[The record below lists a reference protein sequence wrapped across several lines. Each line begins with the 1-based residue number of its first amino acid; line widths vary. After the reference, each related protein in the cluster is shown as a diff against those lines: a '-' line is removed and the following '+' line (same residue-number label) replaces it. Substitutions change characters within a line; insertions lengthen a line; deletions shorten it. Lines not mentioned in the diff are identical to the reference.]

1 MKRLIYIIFVFSVG
15 SISCLAQHGYKEKQ
29 ERITL
34 DKVFANG
41 NFSSFFKSENGNS
54 ILSVTNLRTGHNY
67 EINEPQLN
75 TSVSDNWFIAGTR
88 SSAYYILNAETL
100 RMDTLTE
107 VQSFEFLTKEKK
119 VLFSSKKTGEY
130 QLWDLKSGKKEAIP
144 AMENYHISPDERQI
158 IYQDASKEVYCYNL
172 GTGKCRKIEISSENR
187 MNMVWS
193 DRSDMVYFV
202 SNISDGLQVRS
213 YHTESNLLT
222 EIIKFPLDGC
232 KADFKS
238 KKLHIY
244 SNRWLVLGVLDNDE
258 PVTEAGPEIWL
269 GASNGITHNIKNR
282 KHFMP
287 QLVLVDLKEKK
298 VKNFFEKGT
307 VNSFF
312 IGTGSPFVMMYD
324 PLKNEDFTKHYP
336 DVEIGVYALERENA
350 ASIQVPIISGQLN
363 RLVTAYNSN
372 RLFYFKDKDWWM
384 LDMNANK
391 TKNITKGLKGI
402 FYKNYDEYCAIDC
415 APAGRLI
422 LTENPDIVYLNDVFD
437 IWKYNLKKGV
447 AVRITSGREESIRY
461 AFDLSNFDLY
471 NHPWQYEKDFILRSD
486 RDMILKYVNTKDY
499 SEGISILKRNG
510 IVEQIV
516 GGLGH
521 VSTIKYGGN
530 SVVYKE
536 EKYNFPPRIVHF
548 DISSKKKRILHNS
561 NLTDTLAQKSTV
573 ELYRSA
579 QNTDGTGA
587 AVIRYPVN
595 YNPQKKY
602 PAVVYIYEKKTP
614 EINTYQSISDP
625 TGSGFNYRNYTS
637 DGYFVIEPDIHYEIG
652 NPGFS
657 AAKSVNTILDEVIL
671 KYQIDK
677 DRLGLIGHSF
687 GGYETNFIITQTNR
701 FKAAVSSAGIS
712 DPSSWYL
719 TMNWN
724 TMRSEFWRFEDQSF
738 RIKDGLFKNSELYIA
753 NSPVFNSA
761 AINTPLLIWTGKK
774 DYHVN
779 WNQSVSMF
787 LALKRQKKL
796 VNLLLYPEE
805 AHVLSNF
812 DNKVDAAFKVK
823 QWFDF
828 YLKESKKPEWL
839 VE

>member
-1 MKRLIYIIFVFSVG
+1 MIRLIYILFLFGIG
-15 SISCLAQHGYKEKQ
+15 SISCLAQHGYKETK
-29 ERITL
+29 EVTTL

-41 NFSSFFKSENGNS
+41 NFSSFFKSEDGKF
-54 ILSVTNLRTGHNY
+54 ILSVTNLRTGHSY
-67 EINEPQLN
+67 EITEPQFN
-75 TSVSDNWFIAGTR
+75 TNVSDNWFIAGTL

-100 RMDTLTE
+100 QMDTLTD
-107 VQSFEFLTKEKK
+107 VRSFEFLMKEKK

-130 QLWDLKSGKKEAIP
+130 QFWDLKSGKKEQLPSMA
-144 AMENYHISPDERQI
+144 NYHISPDERQI
-158 IYQDASKEVYCYNL
+158 IYQDASKAVYCYKL
-172 GTGKCRKIEISSENR
+172 ATGKSHKIEISSENL
-187 MNMVWS
+187 MDMVWS
-193 DRSDMVYFV
+193 ERSDKVYFV

-213 YHTESNLLT
+213 YDTGSNLLT
-222 EIIKFPLDGC
+222 EILKIPLDQC
-232 KADFKS
+232 KADFKG
-238 KKLHIY
+238 KKLHLY
-244 SNRWLVLGVLDNDE
+244 SNRWLAVGVLDNDE
-258 PVTEAGPEIWL
+258 RVTEAGPEIWL
-269 GASNGITHNIKNR
+269 GASNGITHHIKNR

-298 VKNFFEKGT
+298 VKNFFEKGV

-324 PLKNEDFTKHYP
+324 PLKNEDFTKHHP
-336 DVEIGVYALERENA
+336 DVDIGVYALEQNKA
-350 ASIQVPIISGQLN
+350 ASIQVPTISGQLN
-363 RLVTAYNSN
+363 RLVAAYNSN

-384 LDMNANK
+384 LDMKSNK
-391 TKNITKGLKGI
+391 TTNITKGLNGI
-402 FYKNYDEYCAIDC
+402 FYKDYDEYCAIDC

-422 LTENPDIVYLNDVFD
+422 LTEDPDIVYLNDVFD

-447 AVRITSGREESIRY
+447 AVRITSGRDQGRRY
-461 AFDLSNFDLY
+461 VFDLSNFDLY
-471 NHPWQYEKDFILRSD
+471 SHPWQYEKDFILRSD
-486 RDMILKYVNTKDY
+486 RDMILKYVDTKDY

-510 IVEQIV
+510 MVEQIV
-516 GGLGH
+516 DGLGH
-521 VSTIKYGGN
+521 VSTIKYAGN
-530 SVVYKE
+530 SIVYKE
-536 EKYNFPPRIVHF
+536 EKYNIPPRIVHF
-548 DISSKKKRILHNS
+548 NISSKKKRILHNS
-561 NLTDTLAQKSTV
+561 NLTDTLALKSRV

-579 QNTDGTGA
+579 LNTDGTGA

-614 EINTYQSISDP
+614 EINTYQNIFDP
-625 TGSGFNYRNYTS
+625 TGSGFNYRRYTS
-637 DGYFVIEPDIHYEIG
+637 DGYFVIEPDIHYQIG
-652 NPGFS
+652 NPGYS
-657 AAKSVNTILDEVIL
+657 AAKSVNAILDEVIL
-671 KYQIDK
+671 KYQVDK

-738 RIKDGLFKNSELYIA
+738 RIKDGLFEDTELYIA
-753 NSPVFNSA
+753 NSPIFNSA
-761 AINTPLLIWTGKK
+761 KINTPLLIWTGKK

-787 LALKRQKKL
+787 LALKRQKKV

-812 DNKVDAAFKVK
+812 DNKVDAALKVK

-828 YLKESKKPEWL
+828 YLKENKEPDWL
-839 VE
+839 LE